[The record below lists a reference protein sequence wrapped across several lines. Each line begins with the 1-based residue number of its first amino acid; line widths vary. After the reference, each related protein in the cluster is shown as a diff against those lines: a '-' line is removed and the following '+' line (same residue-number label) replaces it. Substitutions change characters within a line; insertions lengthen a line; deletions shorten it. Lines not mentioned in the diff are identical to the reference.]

1 MEIILIL
8 KSIFCLASI
17 GFIYVILRGIIRKRT
32 SKQAILQ
39 SVFESKKRIIIWYL
53 VAAMIYEV
61 IKFVIEKMEK

>member
-17 GFIYVILRGIIRKRT
+17 GIIYVILREIIRQKT
-32 SKQAILQ
+32 SKHGVLQ

-61 IKFVIEKMEK
+61 IKFVIERMEA